1 MDKRHE
7 GKSDVPIDHLC
18 NVKGKFK
25 KFNYECSIENFSQR
39 LEKTGERIESPTC
52 VVGSNDEIS
61 VWCLYIYPHGST
73 ESSKDFV
80 SVYLTLVEPDRAKV
94 KYYKLSILDDKE
106 EEKHICM
113 NKVVEF
119 NNRGWGFTK
128 FIKRDVLLNESNGL
142 LVNDKL
148 TILCEAEIIG
158 VNCENNNNSETSVN
172 CSKPQ
177 SNLSLDLGN
186 LFNSQMFTDCCIKV
200 GETTIK
206 VHKGILATR
215 SPGFHNI

>member
-1 MDKRHE
+1 MDQRQE

-18 NVKGKFK
+18 NVQGKLK

-39 LEKTGERIESPTC
+39 PEKTGERIESPTC
-52 VVGSNDEIS
+52 VVGNNDEIS
-61 VWCLYIYPHGST
+61 VWCLYIYPHGSN

-80 SVYLTLVEPDRAKV
+80 SVYLTLLEPDRAKV

-106 EEKHICM
+106 EEKQIRV
-113 NKVVEF
+113 NKVIEF

-172 CSKPQ
+172 GSKPQ

-186 LFNSQMFTDCCIKV
+186 LLNSQIFTDCCIKV
-200 GETTIK
+200 GETT
-206 VHKGILATR
+206 
-215 SPGFHNI
+215 